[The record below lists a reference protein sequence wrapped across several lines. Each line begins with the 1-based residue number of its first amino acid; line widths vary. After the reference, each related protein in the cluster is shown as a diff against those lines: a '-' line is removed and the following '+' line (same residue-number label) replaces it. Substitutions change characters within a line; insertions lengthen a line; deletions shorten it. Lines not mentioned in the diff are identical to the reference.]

1 MGGYVPDDKAKHVEA
16 IKKSVDLDA
25 IEALLQAK
33 VDEISATIDRQFDKI
48 LSGFDDAVEKIQA
61 LPEDTDMDEWVKQ
74 NPQYDIN
81 NLKKM

>member
-1 MGGYVPDDKAKHVEA
+1 MGNYVPDDKAKHVEA
-16 IKKSVDLDA
+16 IKKSIDIDA
-25 IEALLQAK
+25 IEAILQAK
-33 VDEISATIDRQFDKI
+33 VDEISATIDLQFDKI

-81 NLKKM
+81 NIKKM